1 MTETEFK
8 QEAATA
14 RPKLIS
20 IALRYLK
27 NSDEAE
33 DIVQDAMLRLWQIHT
48 EVNLPLMPIA
58 SVITRNIAI
67 DRLRHA
73 MPHTAISS
81 LQAIQAEEP
90 TETDERIDRMLHIM
104 NALPTFQQTILHL
117 RHIDGM
123 EYADIAQITS
133 STEAAIRQAV
143 SRARRAVLKQYK
155 NGK

>member
-8 QEAATA
+8 QEVATA

-67 DRLRHA
+67 DRLRYA

-81 LQAIQAEEP
+81 LQAIQAEER
-90 TETDERIDRMLHIM
+90 TETDERIDRMLRIM
-104 NALPTFQQTILHL
+104 NALPTFQQTILRL

-123 EYADIAQITS
+123 EYADIAQITG

-143 SRARRAVLKQYK
+143 SRARRAVLKQYN

>member
-1 MTETEFK
+1 
-8 QEAATA
+8 
-14 RPKLIS
+14 
-20 IALRYLK
+20 
-27 NSDEAE
+27 
-33 DIVQDAMLRLWQIHT
+33 
-48 EVNLPLMPIA
+48 
-58 SVITRNIAI
+58 
-67 DRLRHA
+67 

-81 LQAIQAEEP
+81 LQAIQAEER

-123 EYADIAQITS
+123 EYAGIAQITG

-143 SRARRAVLKQYK
+143 SRARRAVLKQYN

>member
-14 RPKLIS
+14 RPKLVS

-33 DIVQDAMLRLWQIHT
+33 DIVQDAMLRLWQIHA
-48 EVNLPLMPIA
+48 ELNLPLMPIA

-73 MPHTAISS
+73 I
-81 LQAIQAEEP
+81 
-90 TETDERIDRMLHIM
+90 HIM
-104 NALPTFQQTILHL
+104 NTLPTFQQTILHL

-123 EYADIAQITS
+123 EYAGIAQITG

-143 SRARRAVLKQYK
+143 SRARRAVLKQYN

>member
-1 MTETEFK
+1 
-8 QEAATA
+8 
-14 RPKLIS
+14 
-20 IALRYLK
+20 
-27 NSDEAE
+27 
-33 DIVQDAMLRLWQIHT
+33 
-48 EVNLPLMPIA
+48 MPIA

-81 LQAIQAEEP
+81 LQAIQAEER
-90 TETDERIDRMLHIM
+90 TETNERIDRMLHIM

-123 EYADIAQITS
+123 EYADIAQIMG

>member
-14 RPKLIS
+14 RPKLVS

-27 NSDEAE
+27 NSDEVE

-48 EVNLPLMPIA
+48 ELNLPLMPIA

-67 DRLRHA
+67 DRLRYA

-81 LQAIQAEEP
+81 LQAIQAEER
-90 TETDERIDRMLHIM
+90 TETDERIDRMLRIM
-104 NALPTFQQTILHL
+104 NALPTF
-117 RHIDGM
+117 
-123 EYADIAQITS
+123 
-133 STEAAIRQAV
+133 
-143 SRARRAVLKQYK
+143 
-155 NGK
+155 

>member
-8 QEAATA
+8 QETATA
-14 RPKLIS
+14 RPKLVS

-33 DIVQDAMLRLWQIHT
+33 DIVQDAMLRLWQIHA
-48 EVNLPLMPIA
+48 ELNLPLMPIA

-81 LQAIQAEEP
+81 LQAIQPEER

-104 NALPTFQQTILHL
+104 NTLPTFQQTILHL

-123 EYADIAQITS
+123 EYAGIAQITG

-143 SRARRAVLKQYK
+143 SRARRAVLKQYN

>member
-14 RPKLIS
+14 RPKLVS

-33 DIVQDAMLRLWQIHT
+33 DIVQDAMLRLWQIHA
-48 EVNLPLMPIA
+48 ELNLPLMPIA

-73 MPHTAISS
+73 MPHTA
-81 LQAIQAEEP
+81 ACKPYRRKNARKP
-90 TETDERIDRMLHIM
+90 M
-104 NALPTFQQTILHL
+104 NA
-117 RHIDGM
+117 
-123 EYADIAQITS
+123 
-133 STEAAIRQAV
+133 STEC
-143 SRARRAVLKQYK
+143 STL
-155 NGK
+155 